1 MHVYA
6 CIHVCVYV
14 CVCMYVCMLKLN
26 LIIVL
31 ISFIYSLILPSKT
44 LSSVYL
50 IKFNVLCKFQ
60 PCSPLQGIGLL

>member
-1 MHVYA
+1 MHTCLCV
-6 CIHVCVYV
+6 CMCVY
-14 CVCMYVCMLKLN
+14 VCMYVCMLKLN